1 MKSWLAYAKKQDPQV
16 HEFQQEKRKLRM
28 NAVDDEPTISV
39 KDARKYARKVLK
51 HYGVRRTRFV
61 DHNLVVE
68 LENGDYGPMYRERQ
82 STTWEPV
89 TIGKSHRAK
98 WKWFVEN
105 WLWSLN
111 VGDSIGVDVHLSDRV
126 PGQEESEEEPDMI
139 YKPIIRPLRSRDLNS
154 LAIELDILGRD
165 VHAKQ

>member
-1 MKSWLAYAKKQDPQV
+1 
-16 HEFQQEKRKLRM
+16 M
-28 NAVDDEPTISV
+28 NAVDAEPTISV

-51 HYGVRRTRFV
+51 HYGVKKTRFV
-61 DHNLVVE
+61 DRHLVVE
-68 LENGDYGPMYRERQ
+68 LEDGDYGPMYREQR

-105 WLWSLN
+105 WLWSLK
-111 VGDSIGVDVHLSDRV
+111 VGDSIGVDVHLTDRV
-126 PGQEESEEEPDMI
+126 PGQEEADMI
-139 YKPIIRPLRSRDLNS
+139 FKPIIRPLRSRDLTS